1 MLNLYN
7 IRFEGQSQGFCVKE
21 YATSPS
27 GDSAVIMTESTRTY
41 RDFCCPECGDKVYV
55 HEPFQVRIKDMPN
68 QPNVPLYIHYSGHRY
83 RCSKCGET
91 FTEEIPFKYP
101 GTRITR
107 RAAEWIRTFLNNKIS
122 IRAIQ
127 KMTGIHW
134 ETIRRIQMEMM
145 EEAIAAREEEK
156 KASDYQL
163 KYLAVDEF
171 ALHKGHS
178 YATCVMDL
186 ETGEVIWVGIGRSK
200 KDFEVFFEQIPQS
213 SLSTVIAVAMDMNA
227 SYHCLIE
234 KYLPQAQIVY
244 DRYHMQAQF
253 GKEVLGTVRLEE
265 ARKHKANAK
274 ELLADISEH
283 TDKDSVKNIKTTAAS
298 EKKLYSELK
307 RSRWTLLRKKESLSQ
322 KQDIAL
328 RSILSDHENLA
339 VCYAMKE
346 EMCDLFALT
355 DYDTALDGWIRWF
368 DAAKQSS
375 VFPLVHFAVLKE
387 KRLLGLASHAL
398 FPISTGKLEG
408 FNNKI
413 KVAKRIA
420 YGYRDSRFF
429 FTLIRFLSLP
439 LIRA

>member
-1 MLNLYN
+1 
-7 IRFEGQSQGFCVKE
+7 
-21 YATSPS
+21 
-27 GDSAVIMTESTRTY
+27 
-41 RDFCCPECGDKVYV
+41 
-55 HEPFQVRIKDMPN
+55 
-68 QPNVPLYIHYSGHRY
+68 
-83 RCSKCGET
+83 
-91 FTEEIPFKYP
+91 
-101 GTRITR
+101 
-107 RAAEWIRTFLNNKIS
+107 
-122 IRAIQ
+122 
-127 KMTGIHW
+127 
-134 ETIRRIQMEMM
+134 
-145 EEAIAAREEEK
+145 
-156 KASDYQL
+156 
-163 KYLAVDEF
+163 
-171 ALHKGHS
+171 
-178 YATCVMDL
+178 
-186 ETGEVIWVGIGRSK
+186 
-200 KDFEVFFEQIPQS
+200 
-213 SLSTVIAVAMDMNA
+213 MDMNA

-244 DRYHMQAQF
+244 DRYHMQAQY

-274 ELLADISEH
+274 EILADISEH

-328 RSILSDHENLA
+328 QSILSDHENLA

-346 EMCDLFALT
+346 EMSDLFALN

-368 DAAKQSS
+368 DAAKQSA
-375 VFPLVHFAVLKE
+375 VFPLVHFAELKE
-387 KRLLGLASHAL
+387 KRLFGLASHAL

-429 FTLIRFLSLP
+429 FTLIRYLSLP
-439 LIRA
+439 LI